1 MELWQEAEIKIRRE
15 NALGSARSSGLAG
28 RASMRTTKARDR
40 VARVVEALSDALA
53 ALARSLRN
61 GETA

>member
-1 MELWQEAEIKIRRE
+1 MQLWQEAEIKIRRE
-15 NALGSARSSGLAG
+15 NALGSARSSGLAK
-28 RASMRTTKARDR
+28 RAGVRTTKARDR
-40 VARVVEALSDALA
+40 VASVVEALSDALA